1 MYAERQYAVQ
11 DFRYGRS
18 VSARCCSA
26 LGLYC
31 MRCARV
37 RTAERLSDYF
47 AMGLFFLSAIATVAV
62 LAKEFGLSA
71 ARFSTK
77 LEVSNAIRHL
87 KHHQRQGGF
96 FQNVF
101 SRPNLVALIYINN
114 QAMGV
119 AAITLQQTLVALTV
133 ALSYDWE
140 PSALGVNLILPLQI
154 VGILALHVLPGLANN
169 YSMFCLSCVAFVVSS
184 SIAAFTFVATTQRMV
199 LSPLAFVLSLC
210 SSNVAEQVYKIVPV
224 AILAAT
230 CPAQLFA
237 SVTTGTSLLE
247 GILGACLP
255 VPMTHVYTL
264 GSSLG
269 LWSTS
274 AYTLGYCSF
283 LSMQGL
289 ALVISRNLY
298 T

>member
-1 MYAERQYAVQ
+1 MPIHLRPLALRQPLAL
-11 DFRYGRS
+11 FRPVAPSQPFARS
-18 VSARCCSA
+18 
-26 LGLYC
+26 
-31 MRCARV
+31 
-37 RTAERLSDYF
+37 SDPSLR
-47 AMGLFFLSAIATVAV
+47 ANPSP
-62 LAKEFGLSA
+62 S
-71 ARFSTK
+71 
-77 LEVSNAIRHL
+77 SNPSL
-87 KHHQRQGGF
+87 
-96 FQNVF
+96 
-101 SRPNLVALIYINN
+101 RPSPLPSSNP
-114 QAMGV
+114 
-119 AAITLQQTLVALTV
+119 
-133 ALSYDWE
+133 YDWE
-140 PSALGVNLILPLQI
+140 PSALGMNLILPLQI